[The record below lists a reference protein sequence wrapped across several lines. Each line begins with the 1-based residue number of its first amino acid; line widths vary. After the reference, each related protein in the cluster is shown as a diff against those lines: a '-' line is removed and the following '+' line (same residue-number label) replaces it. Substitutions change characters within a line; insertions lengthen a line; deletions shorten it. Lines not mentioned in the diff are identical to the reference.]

1 MKFDLPTTEAILQD
15 LRDEVPYKYAAES
28 NGVAMSTFQYWI
40 DTGLKDIKEGRG
52 NSNYAQF
59 LLAVRK
65 IEKERIKKHQRNIAS
80 EERSHK
86 GSEWILERAF
96 WKQFGKASEIDL
108 NERLEKLENLKANE
122 HVGETKANER
132 ASGEVSQENS
142 SDEEIKG

>member
-28 NGVAMSTFQYWI
+28 NGVAMSTLQLWL
-40 DTGLKDIKEGRG
+40 DNGMKDIKEGKTE
-52 NSNYAQF
+52 SHYAQF

-65 IEKERIKKHQRNIAS
+65 IEKERIKRHQRNIAS

-108 NERLEKLENLKANE
+108 NERVEKLENKANDNVLKTE
-122 HVGETKANER
+122 ANAGQTR
-132 ASGEVSQENS
+132 EVNQEGS
-142 SDEEIKG
+142 ADEAGNES